1 MGTTSA
7 SMVDITR
14 THQTCLDI
22 AIGAHR
28 AAAMVATN
36 RFGLG
41 PGDPRSL
48 DFID

>member
-1 MGTTSA
+1 MRTIGA
-7 SMVDITR
+7 AMINITR